1 MVFIDHYEIL
11 GIAQIGTEKRLKHQQ
26 CWVLSTNN

>member
-11 GIAQIGTEKRLKHQQ
+11 GIAEIDTEKEIKTPAM
-26 CWVLSTNN
+26 LSIIYK